1 MVPGLEEVDAA
12 GPDEIDN
19 PVFLGK
25 TARPNSRRQIFER
38 FGLSDAAC
46 GIA

>member
-1 MVPGLEEVDAA
+1 MIARLRKVDAA

-25 TARPNSRRQIFER
+25 TARPIKDILRLDHVIRVY
-38 FGLSDAAC
+38 
-46 GIA
+46 